1 MTFQGPSDPP
11 VIESLLSTESKEPWA
26 ASQRTFFFPFLCM
39 HALTSY
45 RLLTS
50 NTAFQR
56 IFPLRRGRVTYFF
69 AWCSRLQVC
78 LRPPTRA
85 DFLLCEKE
93 KVLFYLT
100 NQKPVSLTPTRVL
113 ASCLDACNNR
123 RFASKLQPVDF
134 PKLCLGIGMNCR
146 VQGKTIFLLR
156 RDKARA
162 ICQIADSG
170 VASLQCCYLPR
181 VLRWKEPC

>member
-1 MTFQGPSDPP
+1 MRRSRSGLVHFAHRVKLQAKRESNWEEVTFQGRSDPP

-78 LRPPTRA
+78 LRPQTRA
-85 DFLLCEKE
+85 DFFLCERESAFLSYKS
-93 KVLFYLT
+93 KAG
-100 NQKPVSLTPTRVL
+100 VSHFCSCTRVL
-113 ASCLDACNNR
+113 
-123 RFASKLQPVDF
+123 P
-134 PKLCLGIGMNCR
+134 
-146 VQGKTIFLLR
+146 
-156 RDKARA
+156 
-162 ICQIADSG
+162 
-170 VASLQCCYLPR
+170 
-181 VLRWKEPC
+181 